1 MTAEVEIE
9 YRNGVAIVTLN
20 AVQRKNA
27 ITPAMARELVDAFD
41 QVDADPDVGAVVVFG
56 AGGSFCAGAHRDVI
70 SGVGPDPVG
79 RDAYESIGIIYESFA
94 RLGRVR
100 VPTIA
105 AVTGAAVGAGMNL
118 ALGADLRIVARNAR
132 FKSGFVGLGIH
143 PGGGFFT
150 LANRLVGAEATAAI
164 GIFGEEVS
172 GVQAQALGMAWD
184 AVDDGDVLDRA
195 VALAER
201 VGSQPELAR
210 DVVATLR
217 MEVWPPGMS
226 WPVALQA
233 ERAPQ
238 LRSLRRRHTEPPAP

>member
-1 MTAEVEIE
+1 MTEEVTIE
-9 YRNGVAIVTLN
+9 VRGGVGVVTLN
-20 AVQRKNA
+20 AAERKNA
-27 ITPAMARELVDAFD
+27 ITPDMARELVRAFE
-41 QVDADPDVGAVVVFG
+41 QIDADHSIGALVVYG
-56 AGGSFCAGAHRDVI
+56 AGGTFCAGAHRDVI
-70 SGVGPDPVG
+70 RRVGPDPVAPE
-79 RDAYESIGIIYESFA
+79 AYDDISIIYESFA

-118 ALGADLRIVARNAR
+118 ALGADLRVVARDAK

-150 LANRLVGAEATAAI
+150 LANRLMGAEATAAI
-164 GIFGEEVS
+164 GIFGAEVS
-172 GVQAQALGMAWD
+172 GQQAQALGMAWE
-184 AVDDGDVLDRA
+184 AVDASEVLERAISLADG
-195 VALAER
+195 
-201 VGSQPELAR
+201 VGTQPELAR

-238 LRSLRRRHTEPPAP
+238 LRSLRRSHLESNND